1 MRYLSMVIILFNMDL
16 LILLKFFFF
25 ALCLLRDLI

>member
-16 LILLKFFFF
+16 PILLKKFFF
-25 ALCLLRDLI
+25 ALCVLHDLI

>member
-16 LILLKFFFF
+16 PILLKKIFF

>member
-16 LILLKFFFF
+16 PILLKKFFF